1 MLTHIDITH
10 FAIVD
15 SLTIDF
21 TEGLSVLTGE
31 TGAGKSLWVDA
42 LSLALGQ
49 RADPQWIRN
58 GQERADIS
66 ITFDIRHQPEAIAWL
81 HNEEIT
87 HDNECLIR
95 RTLSRQ
101 GNTRCTINGTPFP
114 LQRVRELANLLI
126 QIHSQHQQQQ
136 LLQSDRQRSCLDHFA
151 GNHAL
156 LKNLNTIF
164 QEWHNL
170 QNELNELTHHLGDKN
185 QKIDFLRYQLDEL
198 NVLQL
203 KEGEWQSLSLKH
215 QQCHHAKELIQQL
228 NEALALTVEH
238 EDLSASHLIQQ
249 ALHHVSSIKIT
260 DPQLE
265 AIRELLNVAAIHLNE
280 AGNELQAYRDGM
292 DLSDHNIENIESR
305 LTIIYDLARKHH
317 CNPEHLLE
325 IQHSLEQQLEQLS
338 TSDERIAEIQKLQEA
353 LEKRYYDIAKKLTS
367 SRKKAAS
374 ILEKDIIKLLHDMD
388 MSSSDFKIDFETA
401 DTTLTPYGHEKIQFL
416 IQTNIG
422 QGFQPLHKIV
432 SGGELSRI
440 SLALHVLTANKEQ
453 TPTLIF
459 DEADVGISGKTAAI
473 VGKLLRSLGEKTQVL
488 CITHLPQVAC
498 YGHHHYKAT
507 KYAHQDQ
514 TETSIQQ
521 LSTEQRVDEIARLLG
536 GTHITQ
542 TSLDHAHEL
551 LALSQQKDKR

>member
-49 RADPQWIRN
+49 RGDPQWIRS

-66 ITFDIRHQPEAIAWL
+66 VTFDIRHQPDVIAWL
-81 HNEEIT
+81 NHEEIT

-114 LQRVRELANLLI
+114 LQRVRELADLLI
-126 QIHSQHQQQQ
+126 QIHGQHQQQQ
-136 LLQSDRQRSCLDHFA
+136 LLQNDRQRSCLDHFS
-151 GNHAL
+151 GNQTL

-164 QEWHNL
+164 QEWHDL
-170 QNELNELTHHLGDKN
+170 HNELNELTRHLGDRN
-185 QKIDFLRYQLDEL
+185 QKIDFLRYQIDEL
-198 NVLQL
+198 NFLQL

-215 QQCHHAKELIQQL
+215 QQHHHAKELIQQL
-228 NEALALTVEH
+228 NEALTLTVEH
-238 EDLSASHLIQQ
+238 EDISAAHLIQQ
-249 ALHHVSSIKIT
+249 ALHHISSIKIT

-265 AIRELLNVAAIHLNE
+265 SIRELLNVAAVYLNE
-280 AGNELQAYRDGM
+280 AGDELQAYRDGM
-292 DLSDHNIENIESR
+292 DLSDHNMENIESR
-305 LTIIYDLARKHH
+305 LTLIYDLARKHH

-325 IQHSLEQQLEQLS
+325 LQHSLEQQLEQLT
-338 TSDERIAEIQKLQEA
+338 TSDERIAKIQKLQET
-353 LEKRYYDIAKKLTS
+353 LETRYHDIAKKLTA
-367 SRKKAAS
+367 SRKKAAAA
-374 ILEKDIIKLLHDMD
+374 LEKDIINLLHNMD
-388 MSSSDFKIDFETA
+388 MSNSAFKIDFEPTETA
-401 DTTLTPYGHEKIQFL
+401 LTPYGHEKIQFL

-422 QGFQPLHKIV
+422 QGFQPLHKIA

-507 KYAHQDQ
+507 KYAYHGQ
-514 TETSIQQ
+514 TETSIQR
-521 LSTEQRVDEIARLLG
+521 LSAEQRTDEIARLLG

-542 TSLDHAHEL
+542 KSLDHAHEL
-551 LALSQQKDKR
+551 LSLSQ